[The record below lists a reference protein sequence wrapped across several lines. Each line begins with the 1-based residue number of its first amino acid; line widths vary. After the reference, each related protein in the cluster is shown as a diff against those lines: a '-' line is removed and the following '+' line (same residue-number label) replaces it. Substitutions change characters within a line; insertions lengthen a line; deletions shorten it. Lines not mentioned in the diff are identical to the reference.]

1 MQSTYTIGS
10 RTFVLDKAKAE
21 AALAAKR
28 VVGGRETLSFN
39 LLPLRYGWAYELY
52 RTMKANHWEPEDVQM
67 GKDIEQ
73 WRDARALSEIDRWIV
88 RMGIGP
94 EASQQWAKACMLS
107 GECIKACAYG
117 VNPRFFLAV
126 ARVQSTKHARAETH
140 QPPRV
145 GRTAGR
151 GVLHRVQ
158 CAQDP
163 SHRAPVPRYPG

>member
-1 MQSTYTIGS
+1 LQSTYTIGS

-21 AALAAKR
+21 EALAAKR

-88 RMGIGP
+88 RMGIGYFSAA
-94 EASQQWAKACMLS
+94 EGIVGDNVIGVVRELVTASELKLVLGRHAHEENIHADRTS
-107 GECIKACAYG
+107 
-117 VNPRFFLAV
+117 
-126 ARVQSTKHARAETH
+126 ARRCSRTYRRSS
-140 QPPRV
+140 P
-145 GRTAGR
+145 RTA
-151 GVLHRVQ
+151 
-158 CAQDP
+158 
-163 SHRAPVPRYPG
+163 S